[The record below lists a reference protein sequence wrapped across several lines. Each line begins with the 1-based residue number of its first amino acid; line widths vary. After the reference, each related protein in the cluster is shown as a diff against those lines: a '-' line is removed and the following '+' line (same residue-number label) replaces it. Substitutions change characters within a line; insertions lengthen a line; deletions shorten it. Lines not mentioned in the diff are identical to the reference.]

1 MSYSEDVLAGMRAVT
16 EATTGLK
23 DDSVD
28 NLVSTMVL
36 NLQSAKL
43 QQDTALFNIKA
54 GMAGEMINQ
63 GFTAYEAAV
72 SNIEGSK
79 LKSPQLEK
87 YMETQP
93 GIGYNIGKRRILS
106 NAENYLDAFEESF
119 VQNQVYYRGL
129 ITKSA
134 LVGGTSN
141 PIIGGALDALV
152 QQRDNLLEAKENYTD
167 VVFEA
172 RGEGFLKSKKRPM
185 NITARM
191 DAAIGALDT
200 IIEGIEG

>member
-16 EATTGLK
+16 EAATGLK

-43 QQDTALFNIKA
+43 QQDAALFNIKA
-54 GMAGEMINQ
+54 GIAGTMIDQ
-63 GFTAYEAAV
+63 GLTAYEAAV
-72 SNIEGSK
+72 STIDGSK
-79 LKSPQLEK
+79 LKSPQLEQ
-87 YMETQP
+87 YMEKQP
-93 GIGYNIGKRRILS
+93 GIGYNIGKRRILD
-106 NAENYLDAFEESF
+106 NAENYLDSFEENF
-119 VQNQVYYRGL
+119 RNNEVYYRGL

-141 PIIGGALDALV
+141 PIIGGALDALI
-152 QQRDNLLEAKENYTD
+152 QQRDNLLEARENYTNI
-167 VVFEA
+167 VFEA
-172 RGEGFLKSKKRPM
+172 RGEGFLKRKKRPM

-191 DAAIGALDT
+191 DAAIGALDS